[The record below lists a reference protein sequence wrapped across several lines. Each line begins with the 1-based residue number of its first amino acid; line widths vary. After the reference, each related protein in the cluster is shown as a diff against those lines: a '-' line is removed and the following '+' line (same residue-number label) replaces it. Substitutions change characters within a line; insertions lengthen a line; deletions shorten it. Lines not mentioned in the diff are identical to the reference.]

1 MMVEMVCECEGRLS
15 SVENACEGGRRQAT
29 KRIGRKELFP
39 DSTLDLLSMSPWTLG
54 CILRGE
60 VAWLCLSQHTTR
72 LQSDFTWAQDI
83 PDTSSSHWRASC
95 ASSCWVKVKAVL
107 LLVVD
112 SVLYFHSLHD
122 VRLLLLVYLSAI
134 LSLVGTGVAS
144 SRQFCS

>member
-1 MMVEMVCECEGRLS
+1 MRVRGEEGS
-15 SVENACEGGRRQAT
+15 EENRAKGA
-29 KRIGRKELFP
+29 
-39 DSTLDLLSMSPWTLG
+39 STLDLLSMSPWTLG

-72 LQSDFTWAQDI
+72 LQSDFTCAQDI
-83 PDTSSSHWRASC
+83 PDTSSNHWRASR
-95 ASSCWVKVKAVL
+95 ASSCWVKVNAVL

-134 LSLVGTGVAS
+134 LVLV
-144 SRQFCS
+144 